1 MNLHEQREAVRIAL
15 DKAKRHHRP
24 TAELQRKFNILT
36 AGIMAEQIE
45 ADREKTRKTL
55 PPSAF
60 ELCSNADPELWHAF
74 CHVSNRPTEPSDVWT
89 VFDVVMALTQKRIQ
103 WALAGDP
110 PSRLPQ

>member
-15 DKAKRHHRP
+15 EKAKRHHRP

-36 AGIMAEQIE
+36 AGILAEEIAAE
-45 ADREKTRKTL
+45 REKTRKQI
-55 PPSAF
+55 PPQAF
-60 ELCSNADPELWHAF
+60 ELCSQAEPELWAAF
-74 CHVSNRPTEPSDVWT
+74 CQEQNRPPDPSQVWT
-89 VFDVVMALTQKRIQ
+89 VFDVIASMTLNRLQ